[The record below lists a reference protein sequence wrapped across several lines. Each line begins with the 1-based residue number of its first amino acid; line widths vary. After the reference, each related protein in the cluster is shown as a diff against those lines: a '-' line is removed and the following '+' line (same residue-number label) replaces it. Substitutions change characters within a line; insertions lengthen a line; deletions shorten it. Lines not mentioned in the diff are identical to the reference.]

1 MIEAVQESRGRVQAA
16 VEGWTA
22 TTPAKTPPKQ
32 DEGNQSAVEGASVIF
47 LSSTSTMSTPRLTFL
62 YPFLFKPVTRTPFS
76 REVSRTGRQV
86 FRSAAKR
93 SQTARPVRYGKAN
106 EPPPYLA
113 GVKGIPA
120 VLPGDAAPQDAKA
133 LPQPTKK
140 DEESAKSK
148 DKDKVKDAP
157 GPIPGEKP
165 LRPSRLPESPVLDAA
180 ESQPIGP
187 PPPTPHLPSKKPL
200 ETVLNMPASDSQQTA
215 TAPVYQ
221 EHNRDPQS
229 EINQVTKAIDEEA
242 AKRPRPPHI
251 DAPDYVHHFDTYG
264 LVKRLEDGGW
274 SQAQSITIMKATR
287 LILSENIDL
296 ARNALVSKS
305 NVENE
310 AYLFRA
316 ACSELHT
323 EINTKRRAEAE
334 RARTERSRL
343 EHEVDILGQRISQDS
358 GNLKDELK
366 GMFDDR
372 KMGVQNEQRDI
383 ERKIQELNYRITVL
397 LNSDSRSDVEGVRWI
412 ITKRAIS
419 ALAIC
424 VLMILGS
431 IKFASTAMT
440 WHEDERKRM
449 AALVANNNN
458 NPTSSSV
465 SGNSSSGQNSLLD
478 RANEDLGQGDIL
490 VRQGDN
496 PAFVSLG

>member
-1 MIEAVQESRGRVQAA
+1 
-16 VEGWTA
+16 
-22 TTPAKTPPKQ
+22 
-32 DEGNQSAVEGASVIF
+32 
-47 LSSTSTMSTPRLTFL
+47 MSTPRLTFL
-62 YPFLFKPVTRTPFS
+62 YPFLFAPVGKTPFA

-86 FRSAAKR
+86 FRTASKR
-93 SQTARPVRYGKAN
+93 SQTATKPIRYGKAN

-113 GVKGIPA
+113 GAKGIAA
-120 VLPGDAAPQDAKA
+120 VLPGQVAPTDAKA

-140 DEESAKSK
+140 DIDTATPHDTQS
-148 DKDKVKDAP
+148 
-157 GPIPGEKP
+157 GLQPGEKP
-165 LRPSRLPESPVLDAA
+165 LRASRLPESPVLDAA
-180 ESQPIGP
+180 ESQPLGP
-187 PPPTPHLPSKKPL
+187 ASQAPRLPPTNPL
-200 ETVLNMPASDSQQTA
+200 QAVLNMPSSDSTRSSASSSPAKDSTA
-215 TAPVYQ
+215 TQ
-221 EHNRDPQS
+221 EPLTELQKIRKQL
-229 EINQVTKAIDEEA
+229 EEEA
-242 AKRPRPPHI
+242 AQRPRPPHI

-274 SQAQSITIMKATR
+274 SNAQAITIMKATR
-287 LILSENIDL
+287 TTLSENIDL

-323 EINTKRRAEAE
+323 EIMTKRRAEAE
-334 RARTERSRL
+334 RARTERTRL
-343 EHEVDILGQRISQDS
+343 EHEVDILGQRMSQDS
-358 GNLKDELK
+358 GNMKDELK

-412 ITKRAIS
+412 ITKRAGV
-419 ALAIC
+419 ALLAC

-431 IKFASTAMT
+431 IKFASTAAT
-440 WHEDERKRM
+440 WAEDERKR
-449 AALVANNNN
+449 AQALATSNANNNGTN
-458 NPTSSSV
+458 NPFGGMMSS
-465 SGNSSSGQNSLLD
+465 NSPSANQDSFLNAGTMND
-478 RANEDLGQGDIL
+478 RAREELGQGEIL

>member
-1 MIEAVQESRGRVQAA
+1 
-16 VEGWTA
+16 
-22 TTPAKTPPKQ
+22 
-32 DEGNQSAVEGASVIF
+32 
-47 LSSTSTMSTPRLTFL
+47 MSTPRLTFL
-62 YPFLFKPVTRTPFS
+62 YPFLFAPVTRVPFS

-86 FRSAAKR
+86 FRTAAKR

-113 GVKGIPA
+113 GSKGIA
-120 VLPGDAAPQDAKA
+120 SVLPHDAAPPDAKA

-140 DEESAKSK
+140 DMDTATSS
-148 DKDKVKDAP
+148 DKELAP
-157 GPIPGEKP
+157 APGEKP
-165 LRPSRLPESPVLDAA
+165 LRPSRLPESPVLDAS
-180 ESQPIGP
+180 ESQPLGP
-187 PPPTPHLPSKKPL
+187 RSPTPHLPYKNPL
-200 ETVLNMPASDSQQTA
+200 ETVLNMPSSDAQQTA
-215 TAPVYQ
+215 TAPGYQ
-221 EHNRDPQS
+221 DQDADPQS
-229 EINQVTKAIDEEA
+229 DINKVRQQIEEEA

-251 DAPDYVHHFDTYG
+251 DAPDFVHHFDTYG

-274 SQAQSITIMKATR
+274 SQAQAITVMKATR
-287 LILSENIDL
+287 TILSENIDL

-323 EINTKRRAEAE
+323 EIMTKRRAEAE
-334 RARTERSRL
+334 RARTERTRL
-343 EHEVDILGQRISQDS
+343 EHEVDILGQRMSQDS
-358 GNLKDELK
+358 GNMKDELK

-383 ERKIQELNYRITVL
+383 ERKIQELNYRITIL

-412 ITKRAIS
+412 ITKRAIA

-431 IKFASTAMT
+431 IKFASTAAT
-440 WHEDERKRM
+440 WQEEERKRA
-449 AALVANNNN
+449 AALAAANN
-458 NPTSSSV
+458 NPTNPYAGNSTSS
-465 SGNSSSGQNSLLD
+465 SSSGDHDDFMRGGGSIND
-478 RANEDLGQGDIL
+478 RAREDLGQGEIL